1 MEVKQT
7 RFILKGLFFNLEI
20 FLIEIN
26 CLIDGV
32 HEAWLEINKKN
43 TFVKVITKLIIY
55 KF

>member
-32 HEAWLEINKKN
+32 HEAWLEINKKKHICQGDHQ
-43 TFVKVITKLIIY
+43 TYYL
-55 KF
+55 